1 MKGIS
6 AIIVTILLLMISV
19 SMASFGY
26 IFFTQM
32 MSETTQ
38 SGTEAVEQVS
48 ISLLAGMKI
57 DSLSTNKVYIRNTG
71 KVDLSQFAVFV
82 NDNIDNGAVANPAT
96 LVPGSITTITL
107 SSNLNAND
115 VVKVTSGQGAVAIK
129 SVPS

>member
-57 DSLSTNKVYIRNTG
+57 DSVSTNKVYVRNTG

-115 VVKVTSGQGAVAIK
+115 VVKVTCGQGAVAIK